1 MKYWYKE
8 SFGEDYLLVYQH
20 RSKEQAEQE
29 VKQFIQWLALKPN
42 DRILDLCCG
51 SGRHTIS
58 LAELGYHVVGI
69 DLSETLLK
77 KAVVDSQGLPV
88 TFIHGDMRQLPF
100 VDHSFQVVLNLF
112 TSFGYFEGND
122 SNLRVLKE
130 MSRVLEPDGRFCIDF
145 LNADYVREHL
155 VPESK
160 RIIGNTLIHEV
171 REIKGDTVIKMIRVV
186 DPANERVYY
195 ERVKM
200 YTKWKWLRC

>member
-1 MKYWYKE
+1 M
-8 SFGEDYLLVYQH
+8 
-20 RSKEQAEQE
+20 
-29 VKQFIQWLALKPN
+29 
-42 DRILDLCCG
+42 
-51 SGRHTIS
+51 
-58 LAELGYHVVGI
+58 
-69 DLSETLLK
+69 
-77 KAVVDSQGLPV
+77 

-155 VPESK
+155 VPEK

-200 YTKWKWLRC
+200 YTKSEMVKMLEQVGLQVEQILGNYAGQPFSQNSKRMILLGKAKK

>member
-69 DLSETLLK
+69 DLSETLLESRSGFTRI
-77 KAVVDSQGLPV
+77 AGDLYSWRYAPV
-88 TFIHGDMRQLPF
+88 AI
-100 VDHSFQVVLNLF
+100 
-112 TSFGYFEGND
+112 
-122 SNLRVLKE
+122 
-130 MSRVLEPDGRFCIDF
+130 C
-145 LNADYVREHL
+145 
-155 VPESK
+155 
-160 RIIGNTLIHEV
+160 
-171 REIKGDTVIKMIRVV
+171 
-186 DPANERVYY
+186 
-195 ERVKM
+195 
-200 YTKWKWLRC
+200 